1 MSSPKQYQIYLSRCQ
16 DPYTNLAFENWL
28 FQNKVTDQ
36 PILYL
41 WQNKPC
47 VIIGRAQNP
56 WLECHLSELEK
67 DGLEVIRRQSGGGT
81 VYHDLGNLNYTF
93 LCPNSQYDKAKNLK
107 TIIDG
112 LALLKIHA
120 SISPRNDI
128 MVNDLN
134 NEPRKI
140 SGCAFRETKHK
151 SFHHGTLLINADT
164 SSLSRYLH
172 HKQDSTINAKGVTS
186 VRSKVTN
193 LSEINNIKDTSLY
206 ESALIKAFCQN
217 FNATNSNV
225 KQISQSEILA
235 LNDISEEI
243 KILRSKEW
251 CFGKTLPFEQT
262 ISIKNMKLQLSIRKG
277 YIESYQLFAGNSQEL
292 RLLQEWLNTKPA
304 YSMTTLYSKT

>member
-1 MSSPKQYQIYLSRCQ
+1 MSSPKQCQIYLSRCQ

-28 FQNKVTDQ
+28 FQRQVIDQ

-67 DGLEVIRRQSGGGT
+67 DGLDVIRRQSGGGT

-93 LCPNSQYDKAKNLK
+93 LCPNTQYDKAKNLK

-112 LALLKIHA
+112 LALLKIDA
-120 SISPRNDI
+120 NISPRNDI
-128 MVNDLN
+128 MVNNLN

-140 SGCAFRETKHK
+140 SGCAFRETKYK

-186 VRSKVTN
+186 VRSKVIN
-193 LSEINNIKDTSLY
+193 LSKINNKTDISLY
-206 ESALIKAFCQN
+206 ENALINAFCQQ
-217 FNATNSNV
+217 FNVSNSNV
-225 KQISQSEILA
+225 KQVSQSEILA
-235 LNDISEEI
+235 LNDIAKEI
-243 KILRSKEW
+243 KTLRSWEW
-251 CFGKTLPFEQT
+251 RFGKTLPFEQT
-262 ISIKNMKLQLSIRKG
+262 ISTKNVSLQLSIRKG
-277 YIESYQLFAGNSQEL
+277 HIESYQLLTGSSQEL
-292 RLLQEWLNTKPA
+292 RLLQEWLDTRPA
-304 YSMTTLYSKT
+304 YSMTILYSKL

>member
-1 MSSPKQYQIYLSRCQ
+1 MISKKKCQIYISNCQ

-56 WLECHLSELEK
+56 WLECNLSELEK
-67 DGLEVIRRQSGGGT
+67 DDLEVIRRQSGGGT

-93 LCPNSQYDKAKNLK
+93 LCPNTQYDKAKNLK

-120 SISPRNDI
+120 SISARNDI

-134 NEPRKI
+134 KEPRKI

-172 HKQDSTINAKGVTS
+172 HKQDSTITAKGVTS
-186 VRSKVTN
+186 VRSKVIN
-193 LSEINNIKDTSLY
+193 LSEINNMKDISHY
-206 ESALIKAFCQN
+206 ENSLIKAFCQN
-217 FNATNSNV
+217 FNISNRNI
-225 KQISQSEILA
+225 KQVSQTEILA

-243 KILRSKEW
+243 RTLRSWEW
-251 CFGKTLPFEQT
+251 RFGKTLPFEQT
-262 ISIKNMKLQLSIRKG
+262 LSIKNIKLQLSIRKG
-277 YIESYQLFAGNSQEL
+277 HIESHQLLAGS
-292 RLLQEWLNTKPA
+292 LQKSHPLQVWLDTNPV
-304 YSMTTLYSKT
+304 YTTDTLHRIF